1 MSHERSETV
10 ISVQNVTKI
19 YKLYDKPVDRLKESI
34 HPFGKKYHKDFY
46 ALKDV
51 SLEVKKGETVGIIG
65 KNGSGKSTLLK
76 IITGVLQPTSG
87 NIRINGKLSALLE
100 LGAGFNLEFTGLE
113 NIYLHGT
120 ILGYNKE
127 QMNKKLDDIL
137 SFADIGEFINQ
148 PVKMYSS
155 GMFVRLA
162 FAVSINVDPDI
173 LIVDEALSVGDMR
186 FQQKCFRKI
195 EEFKKS
201 KTILFVSHDLST
213 INNYCDRVIWINE
226 GSVIADGDPLEVS
239 KQYRAFMSGSHISKY
254 SDTESNSNTES
265 KCKIS
270 ETLADQIYPLDSN
283 LDVFGDNK
291 VKIEGIAIL
300 DGETNSNL
308 TVAMAGQKIKL
319 LIKARAFARI
329 DKPIFGFTIKDRVGN
344 IVLQTNNYVL
354 GQYIEV
360 LQQDEIMIGC
370 FEFKLPYLNQGQ
382 YTISPA
388 VASGTQDDHEQHCWV
403 HDALIFQVIN
413 SENKY
418 HLEGIIT
425 LQDVEFEK
433 IVGGGH
439 NEIYRGKIHTC

>member
-1 MSHERSETV
+1 MSQAETV

-19 YKLYDKPVDRLKESI
+19 YKLYDKPIDRLKESV

-51 SLEVKKGETVGIIG
+51 TLEVKKGETVGIIG

-87 NIRINGKLSALLE
+87 NVRINGKLSALLE
-100 LGAGFNLEFTGLE
+100 LGAGFNPEFTGLE

-120 ILGYNKE
+120 ILGYSKE
-127 QMNKKLDDIL
+127 EMDKKLDDIL
-137 SFADIGEFINQ
+137 SFADIGDFINQ
-148 PVKMYSS
+148 PVKIYSS

-201 KTILFVSHDLST
+201 KTILFVSHDLAT
-213 INNYCDRVIWINE
+213 INNYCDRVVWINE
-226 GSVIADGDPLEVS
+226 GSVIADGEPLEIS
-239 KQYRAFMSGSHISKY
+239 KQYRAFMSGSYISRY
-254 SDTESNSNTES
+254 SEIESQP
-265 KCKIS
+265 KIS
-270 ETLADQIYPLDSN
+270 DSLADQIRPLDSN
-283 LDVFGDNK
+283 LDIFGDNK
-291 VKIEGIAIL
+291 VKIEGIAML
-300 DGETNSNL
+300 DGETNSNI
-308 TVAMAGQKIKL
+308 TVAMAGQNIKL
-319 LIKARAFARI
+319 LIKARAYSKI
-329 DKPIFGFTIKDRVGN
+329 DSPIFGFTIKDRVGN
-344 IVLQTNNYVL
+344 IVLQTNSYVL
-354 GQYIEV
+354 GQFIEE
-360 LQQDEIMIGC
+360 LQQDEIVIGC
-370 FEFKLPYLNQGQ
+370 FEFKLPHLNQGQ

-388 VASGTQDDHEQHCWV
+388 VASGTQDDHVQHCWV

-413 SENKY
+413 NENKY

-425 LQDVEFEK
+425 LQEVEFEK
-433 IVGGGH
+433 IV
-439 NEIYRGKIHTC
+439 